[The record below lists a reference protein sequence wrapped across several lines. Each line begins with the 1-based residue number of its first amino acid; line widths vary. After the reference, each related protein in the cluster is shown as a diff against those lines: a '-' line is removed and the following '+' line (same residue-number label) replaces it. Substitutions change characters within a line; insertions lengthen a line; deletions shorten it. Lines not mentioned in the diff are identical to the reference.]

1 LLKFKIAARYLLI
14 KHIMNTSNH
23 KGLIGYLTTFYKDII
38 FESLA
43 TPSVYIQGS
52 NFKNVLFNHICK
64 LDKGVES
71 DISESSDQI
80 IAALNFLFGI
90 LLRDQDNVTGIKDI
104 LPSIENGY
112 LADLRKA
119 IDLSR
124 AHFKAEIDRVKASK
138 QEETPDSRH
147 SLEVLNDNAPL
158 ENITN
163 ENKVDMLRSALSV
176 FDLIDYH
183 LARVNDVIAKI

>member
-1 LLKFKIAARYLLI
+1 
-14 KHIMNTSNH
+14 MNTSNH

-38 FESLA
+38 FESISA
-43 TPSVYIQGS
+43 PSSSIQGA
-52 NFKNVLFNHICK
+52 NFKNILFNHICK

-90 LLRDQDNVTGIKDI
+90 LLRDKNNVIGIKDI
-104 LPSIENGY
+104 LPILENGY

-119 IDLSR
+119 LDLSR
-124 AHFKAEIDRVKASK
+124 AHFKAEIDRVKGSK
-138 QEETPDSRH
+138 QEAMPDSNT
-147 SLEVLNDNAPL
+147 LEILNNDEGPPL
-158 ENITN
+158 ENISN
-163 ENKVDMLRSALSV
+163 EKKVEMLHSALSV

-183 LARVNDVIAKI
+183 LARVNDLIAKI